1 MKQLIILFLFTVA
14 YHSSVL
20 CQDFEIVWQQCYGGS
35 QEELVYDAAVINDKL
50 YIVGATKSQDGDV
63 SFNHGT
69 ADAWLIVTD
78 TVGNIIWEKTYGG
91 SNGDWFAKILPTDN
105 NTIYLLGST
114 ASSDGDISYDPYP
127 GSRDIWVVK
136 IDMLGNILWEKVIGG
151 GMIDNV
157 ESGTLA
163 SDGGVVV
170 FGWTGSQ
177 DGEVTVNYGMYDMWL
192 VKLNSDGDI
201 EWDKSFGTDDFDY
214 GTAIISTSD
223 GGFLIGGVSTI
234 GNGGNLTCIPFNLN
248 AEAIIIKLD
257 SIGNIEWQNC
267 YGGSGHDGVN
277 ALLEVYDGYIISAYG
292 SSADGDLSGSG
303 WHGNS
308 DIWII
313 KIDYWGNIIWQKC
326 YGGSKYESA
335 LNIFSTTDNHLVIIG
350 ATESKDGDITNN
362 HSISEY
368 SNDIWVL
375 KINNVGDIITQKC
388 FGGIG
393 NDFILSGALQKSDNN
408 YVIAAY
414 TNYGP
419 SFDVGCTPYGGNGDI
434 DYWVFE
440 IMLDDTTNVIEP
452 VAGERGLWVYPNPA
466 KDYIQFEVRSWKFE
480 VGELQLFD
488 VFGRKVTVKEIT
500 SEQTM
505 LDVSGLPGGVYFY
518 RIYPVPS
525 GLGSGE
531 VVYSGKLVIQR

>member
-1 MKQLIILFLFTVA
+1 MKKLIILFLFAAA
-14 YHSSVL
+14 YHSLIFS
-20 CQDFEIVWQQCYGGS
+20 QNFEIIWQQCYGGS

-69 ADAWLIVTD
+69 ADAWLIVAD

-136 IDMLGNILWEKVIGG
+136 IDILGNILWEKVIGG

-157 ESGTLA
+157 ESGALA

-192 VKLNSDGDI
+192 VKLNSDGNI
-201 EWDKSFGTDDFDY
+201 EWNKSFGTDDFDY
-214 GTAIISTSD
+214 GHAIISTSD
-223 GGFLIGGVSTI
+223 GGYLIGGASTI
-234 GNGGNLTCIPFNLN
+234 GSGGNLTCVPYNHK
-248 AEAIIIKLD
+248 AMAILIKLD

-267 YGGSGHDGVN
+267 YGGSGHDGIYG
-277 ALLEVYDGYIISAYG
+277 LIELDDGYAFTAFTNSP
-292 SSADGDLSGSG
+292 DGDVSG
-303 WHGNS
+303 WHGS
-308 DIWII
+308 YDIWFVRLDIS
-313 KIDYWGNIIWQKC
+313 GNIIWEKC
-326 YGGSKYESA
+326 FGG
-335 LNIFSTTDNHLVIIG
+335 TDSEIAHHLFVNANGDFTIIG
-350 ATESKDGDITNN
+350 KTSSNDGDVSGNN
-362 HSISEY
+362 SVGVN
-368 SNDIWVL
+368 NDIWVFRIDNQGL
-375 KINNVGDIITQKC
+375 LLSQQC

-393 NDFILSGALQKSDNN
+393 NEAVNGHKFGVAQKSDNN
-408 YVIAAY
+408 FVIATI

-466 KDYIQFEVRSWKFE
+466 SQWVAFNYTLPANAYQ
-480 VGELQLFD
+480 G
-488 VFGRKVTVKEIT
+488 EIT
-500 SEQTM
+500 IVDAKGAVIDSFTVTGAQGQQVWDTR
-505 LDVSGLPGGVYFY
+505 SIKPGVYFY
-518 RIYPVPS
+518 TLSV
-525 GLGSGE
+525 GE
-531 VVYSGKLVIQR
+531 FTKTGKIVINR

>member
-1 MKQLIILFLFTVA
+1 MKSFIPLLIIVLLKL
-14 YHSSVL
+14 SVSGQNL
-20 CQDFEIVWQQCYGGS
+20 DIMWQQCYGGS
-35 QEELVYDAAVINDKL
+35 EEELVYDATVINDKL

-78 TVGNIIWEKTYGG
+78 TLGNIIWEKTYGG

-136 IDMLGNILWEKVIGG
+136 IDILGNILWEKVIGG

-157 ESGTLA
+157 ESGALA

-177 DGEVTVNYGMYDMWL
+177 NGEVSINYGMYDMWL

-201 EWDKSFGTDDFDY
+201 EWEKSFGTDDFDY

-223 GGFLIGGVSTI
+223 GGFLLGGTSTI
-234 GNGGNLTCIPFNLN
+234 GRGGNLTCIPFNLN
-248 AEAIIIKLD
+248 AEAIILKLD
-257 SIGNIEWQNC
+257 STGNIEWQNC
-267 YGGSGHDGVN
+267 YGGSGHDAIWGIQE
-277 ALLEVYDGYIISAYG
+277 LIDGYILVGIG
-292 SSADGDLSGSG
+292 SSGDGDLTGSG
-303 WHGNS
+303 WHGMS
-308 DIWII
+308 DIWVI
-313 KIDYWGNIIWQKC
+313 KIDFYGNIIWQRC
-326 YGGSKYESA
+326 YGGSRFESA
-335 LNIFSTTDNHLVIIG
+335 LNIFSTTDNHFVIIG
-350 ATESKDGDITNN
+350 ATQSQDGDITNN
-362 HSISEY
+362 HSIME
-368 SNDIWVL
+368 SNYDIWVL

-388 FGGIG
+388 FGGVG
-393 NDFILSGALQKSDNN
+393 NDFILSGTLQKSDNN

-440 IMLDDTTNVIEP
+440 IMLDDTVNVITP
-452 VAGERGLWVYPNPA
+452 VASTREIRVYPNPA
-466 KDYIQFEVRSWKFE
+466 TTETWLHLPENITLEKARVELYSPTGRLLCKAQPTSYFHKIETANLPKGLYLVRVWN
-480 VGELQLFD
+480 GE
-488 VFGRKVTVKEIT
+488 RW
-500 SEQTM
+500 M
-505 LDVSGLPGGVYFY
+505 
-518 RIYPVPS
+518 
-525 GLGSGE
+525 
-531 VVYSGKLVIQR
+531 VVKLVVR